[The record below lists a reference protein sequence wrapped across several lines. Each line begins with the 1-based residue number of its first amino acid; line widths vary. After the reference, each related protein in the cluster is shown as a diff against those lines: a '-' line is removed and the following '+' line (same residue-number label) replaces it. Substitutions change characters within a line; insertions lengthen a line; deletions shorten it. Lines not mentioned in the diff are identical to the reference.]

1 MGTIKTEDE
10 LLKAARSQ
18 DAAGDRSLMGFMLS
32 RRDLVQLIAK
42 VHRVEDAS
50 RVTLRSNQTRIEI
63 LTDAAHNQ
71 PCTCKPDL
79 NWSMAADQVL
89 QFNGFNRCE
98 VQVAVLNSLILG
110 RGKKRNIFIIGDTN
124 RAKSFLLKP
133 LSLIFQSFVPPD
145 SGSHQLADIKGSELI
160 WLNDWT
166 YDPLF
171 IPWNK
176 TQRLFGRFSV
186 EGGCT

>member
-10 LLKAARSQ
+10 LWKAARSQ

-79 NWSMAADQVL
+79 N
-89 QFNGFNRCE
+89 
-98 VQVAVLNSLILG
+98 
-110 RGKKRNIFIIGDTN
+110 
-124 RAKSFLLKP
+124 
-133 LSLIFQSFVPPD
+133 
-145 SGSHQLADIKGSELI
+145 
-160 WLNDWT
+160 
-166 YDPLF
+166 
-171 IPWNK
+171 
-176 TQRLFGRFSV
+176 
-186 EGGCT
+186 